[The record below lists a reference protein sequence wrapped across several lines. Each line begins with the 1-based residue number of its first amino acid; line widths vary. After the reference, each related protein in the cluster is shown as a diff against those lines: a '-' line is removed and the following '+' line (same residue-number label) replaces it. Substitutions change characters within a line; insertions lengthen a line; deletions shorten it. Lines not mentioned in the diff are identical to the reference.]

1 MQSGNGMTMQEAEQE
16 IKYYQKIFQVA
27 RLLKGEDV
35 EQTFYQQGKGT
46 CENVQDGCPCYS
58 FWKKNGKCENCSSY
72 KALRE
77 KKQMIKLEF
86 LESEVY
92 QVISRYMEID
102 GQPYVM
108 ELINHLEDDTL
119 IDISCREKL
128 INKLTGYNEKLYK
141 DVLTGVYNRLYF
153 EEEIKMWTGNAGI
166 VVIDVDDFK
175 LCNDTYGHLTG
186 DMALAAVAGVIW
198 RCIRREDTLVRYGGD
213 EFLLIMPN
221 VSSSIFAE
229 KLRTIQERIHEADF
243 PEFPGLKISASIGGA
258 MLYNGSIEEV
268 VSRADKLMY
277 YAKSYKN
284 TVAMD
289 EEVEYEKT
297 LLDAPTAKP
306 RVLIVDDSE
315 LNRDLLKEML
325 RDRYE
330 VLEAADGEKGL
341 ALLYELGTKIS
352 LVLLDVVMPKL
363 GGFDVLAVMQKER
376 WLDDIPVMMIS
387 AEDSPAFIQRAYDM
401 GASDYITRP
410 FNMNVVRQRSDNITK
425 LYAKQRRLL
434 SLVSSQ
440 IQEKERNNHIIISI
454 LSEVVGLKNGESRK
468 HILSVSRITELLLS
482 RVMQRTNRYHLTWQD
497 EALITNAAALH
508 DIGKIGIDEKILN
521 KPGKLTR
528 EEFEIMKT
536 HTLIGAKMV
545 ENLEAF
551 REEPFVKV
559 TYAICRWHH
568 ERWDG
573 RGYPDG
579 LKGDA
584 IPISA
589 QIVSIADV
597 YDALTSKR
605 VYKDAFAHEKAIW
618 MILNGEC
625 GLFNPLLLDCLLD
638 IKDSLKEEL
647 EKSNT
652 DLAIH
657 RKIPDGIIR
666 DL

>member
-1 MQSGNGMTMQEAEQE
+1 MSSKEESSTMESV
-16 IKYYQKIFQVA
+16 QKDIQCLRKVFSIV
-27 RLLKGEDV
+27 RLVKAAPPEDRDTADGS
-35 EQTFYQQGKGT
+35 ELSTGDDDNRRST
-46 CENVQDGCPCYS
+46 CEFCAPQTPQSAFTDKGMHLHFKVIDGKMYQIFARPLTIEGVPYVLEMLKHIDNTDLFLAEGYDQLMS
-58 FWKKNGKCENCSSY
+58 FSQQLYIDALTGAYNRRFWEDKMKSFSGVAGIALIDLDDLKLYNDTFGHSAGDAAL
-72 KALRE
+72 KALVQIT
-77 KKQMIKLEF
+77 KKGIR
-86 LESEVY
+86 ST
-92 QVISRYMEID
+92 D
-102 GQPYVM
+102 
-108 ELINHLEDDTL
+108 
-119 IDISCREKL
+119 KL
-128 INKLTGYNEKLYK
+128 I
-141 DVLTGVYNRLYF
+141 
-153 EEEIKMWTGNAGI
+153 
-166 VVIDVDDFK
+166 
-175 LCNDTYGHLTG
+175 
-186 DMALAAVAGVIW
+186 
-198 RCIRREDTLVRYGGD
+198 RYGGD

-258 MLYNGSIEEV
+258 MLYHGSIEDV
-268 VSRADKLMY
+268 VFRADKLMY

-297 LLDAPTAKP
+297 LLDAPAAKP

-482 RVMQRTNRYHLTWQD
+482 RVMQRTSRYHLTWQD

-521 KPGKLTR
+521 KPGKLTK

-551 REEPFVKV
+551 QKEPFVKV

-647 EKSNT
+647 EKNST
-652 DLAIH
+652 GLAIH
-657 RKIPDGIIR
+657 QKIPDGIIR

>member
-1 MQSGNGMTMQEAEQE
+1 MSSKEESSTMESV
-16 IKYYQKIFQVA
+16 QKDIQCLRKVFSIV
-27 RLLKGEDV
+27 RLVKAAPPEDQDTADGS
-35 EQTFYQQGKGT
+35 ELSTGDDDSRRST
-46 CENVQDGCPCYS
+46 CEFCTPQTHQSTFTDKGMHLHFKVIDGKMYQIFAKPLTIEGVPYVLEMLKHIDNTDLFLAQGYDQLMS
-58 FWKKNGKCENCSSY
+58 FSQQLYIDALTGAYNRRFWEDKMKSFSGVAGIALIDLDDLKLYNDTFGHSAGDAAL
-72 KALRE
+72 KALVQIT
-77 KKQMIKLEF
+77 KKGIR
-86 LESEVY
+86 ST
-92 QVISRYMEID
+92 D
-102 GQPYVM
+102 
-108 ELINHLEDDTL
+108 
-119 IDISCREKL
+119 KL
-128 INKLTGYNEKLYK
+128 I
-141 DVLTGVYNRLYF
+141 
-153 EEEIKMWTGNAGI
+153 
-166 VVIDVDDFK
+166 
-175 LCNDTYGHLTG
+175 
-186 DMALAAVAGVIW
+186 
-198 RCIRREDTLVRYGGD
+198 RYGGD

-229 KLRTIQERIHEADF
+229 KLRAIQEHIHEADF

-289 EEVEYEKT
+289 EEVEYEKA
-297 LLDAPTAKP
+297 LLDAPAAKP

-387 AEDSPAFIQRAYDM
+387 AEDSPAFIQKAYDM

-482 RVMQRTNRYHLTWQD
+482 RVMQRTSRYHLTWQD

-521 KPGKLTR
+521 KPGKLTK

-545 ENLEAF
+545 EHLEAF

-605 VYKDAFAHEKAIW
+605 VYKDAFAHEKAIR
-618 MILNGEC
+618 MILDGEC

-647 EKSNT
+647 EKNST
-652 DLAIH
+652 GLAIH
-657 RKIPDGIIR
+657 QKIPDGIIR

>member
-1 MQSGNGMTMQEAEQE
+1 MSSKEESSTMESVQKDIQCLRKVFSIVRLVKAAPPEDRDTADGSGLSTGDDDS
-16 IKYYQKIFQVA
+16 
-27 RLLKGEDV
+27 RRS
-35 EQTFYQQGKGT
+35 T
-46 CENVQDGCPCYS
+46 CEFCAPQTHQSTFTDKGMHLHFKVIDGKMYQIFAKPLTIEGVPYVLEMLKHIDNTDLFLAQGYDQLMS
-58 FWKKNGKCENCSSY
+58 FSQQLYIDALTGAYNRRFWEDKMKSFSGVAGIALIDLDDLKLYNDTFGHSAGDAAL
-72 KALRE
+72 KALVQIT
-77 KKQMIKLEF
+77 KKSI
-86 LESEVY
+86 
-92 QVISRYMEID
+92 RRTD
-102 GQPYVM
+102 
-108 ELINHLEDDTL
+108 
-119 IDISCREKL
+119 KL
-128 INKLTGYNEKLYK
+128 I
-141 DVLTGVYNRLYF
+141 
-153 EEEIKMWTGNAGI
+153 
-166 VVIDVDDFK
+166 
-175 LCNDTYGHLTG
+175 
-186 DMALAAVAGVIW
+186 
-198 RCIRREDTLVRYGGD
+198 RYGGD

-289 EEVEYEKT
+289 EEVEYEKA
-297 LLDAPTAKP
+297 LLDTSATKP

-434 SLVSSQ
+434 SLVTSQ

-468 HILSVSRITELLLS
+468 HILNVSRITELLLS
-482 RVMQRTNRYHLTWQD
+482 RVMQRSSRYHLTWQD

-521 KPGKLTR
+521 KPGKLTQ

-536 HTLIGAKMV
+536 HTLIGAKMI
-545 ENLEAF
+545 ENLEGF
-551 REEPFVKV
+551 QEEPLVKV

-589 QIVSIADV
+589 QIVSLADV

-605 VYKDAFAHEKAIW
+605 VYKDAFAHEKAIQ
-618 MILNGEC
+618 MILDGEC

-638 IKDSLKEEL
+638 IKDQLKEEL
-647 EKSNT
+647 QKNST
-652 DLAIH
+652 GHASLP
-657 RKIPDGIIR
+657 KIPEEIVM

>member
-1 MQSGNGMTMQEAEQE
+1 MSSREESSTMESVQKDIQCLRKVFSIVRLVKAAHPEDHDTEDGSGLSACDDDS
-16 IKYYQKIFQVA
+16 
-27 RLLKGEDV
+27 RRS
-35 EQTFYQQGKGT
+35 T
-46 CENVQDGCPCYS
+46 CEFCAPQTHQSTFTDKGMHLHFKVIDGKMYQIFAKPLTIEGVPYVLKMLKHIDNTDLFLAEGYDQLMS
-58 FWKKNGKCENCSSY
+58 FSQQLYIDALTGAYNRRFWEDKMKSFSGVAGIALIDLDDLKLYNDTFGHSAGDAAL
-72 KALRE
+72 KALVQIT
-77 KKQMIKLEF
+77 KKSI
-86 LESEVY
+86 
-92 QVISRYMEID
+92 RRTD
-102 GQPYVM
+102 
-108 ELINHLEDDTL
+108 
-119 IDISCREKL
+119 KL
-128 INKLTGYNEKLYK
+128 I
-141 DVLTGVYNRLYF
+141 
-153 EEEIKMWTGNAGI
+153 
-166 VVIDVDDFK
+166 
-175 LCNDTYGHLTG
+175 
-186 DMALAAVAGVIW
+186 
-198 RCIRREDTLVRYGGD
+198 RYGGD

-297 LLDAPTAKP
+297 LLDAPAAKP

-482 RVMQRTNRYHLTWQD
+482 RVMQRTSRYHLTWQD

-521 KPGKLTR
+521 KPGKLTK

-545 ENLEAF
+545 EHLEAF

-647 EKSNT
+647 QKNST
-652 DLAIH
+652 GLDIH

>member
-1 MQSGNGMTMQEAEQE
+1 MSSREESSTMESVQKDIQCLRKVFSIVRLVKAAPPEDRDRADGSGLSTGDDDS
-16 IKYYQKIFQVA
+16 
-27 RLLKGEDV
+27 RRS
-35 EQTFYQQGKGT
+35 T
-46 CENVQDGCPCYS
+46 CEFCAQETHQSTLTDKGMHLHFKVIDGKMYQIFARPLTIEGVPYVLEMLKHIDNTDLFLAEGYDQLMS
-58 FWKKNGKCENCSSY
+58 FSQQLYIDALTGAYNRRFWEDKMKSFSGVAGIALIDLDDLKLYNDTFGHSAGDAAL
-72 KALRE
+72 KALVQIT
-77 KKQMIKLEF
+77 KKGI
-86 LESEVY
+86 
-92 QVISRYMEID
+92 RCTD
-102 GQPYVM
+102 
-108 ELINHLEDDTL
+108 
-119 IDISCREKL
+119 KL
-128 INKLTGYNEKLYK
+128 I
-141 DVLTGVYNRLYF
+141 
-153 EEEIKMWTGNAGI
+153 
-166 VVIDVDDFK
+166 
-175 LCNDTYGHLTG
+175 
-186 DMALAAVAGVIW
+186 
-198 RCIRREDTLVRYGGD
+198 RYGGD

-289 EEVEYEKT
+289 EEVEYEKA
-297 LLDAPTAKP
+297 LLDAPAAKP
-306 RVLIVDDSE
+306 QVLIIDDSE

-330 VLEAADGEKGL
+330 ILEAADGEKGL

-387 AEDSPAFIQRAYDM
+387 AEDSPDFIQKAYDM

-468 HILSVSRITELLLS
+468 HILNVSRITELLLS
-482 RVMQRTNRYHLTWQD
+482 RVMQRTSRYHLTWQD

-521 KPGKLTR
+521 KPGKLTK

-545 ENLEAF
+545 EHLEAF

-618 MILNGEC
+618 MILDGEC

-647 EKSNT
+647 QKNST
-652 DLAIH
+652 GLDIH

>member
-1 MQSGNGMTMQEAEQE
+1 MSSKEESSTMESVQKDIQCLRKVFSIVRLVKAAPPEDRDTADGSGLSTGDDDS
-16 IKYYQKIFQVA
+16 
-27 RLLKGEDV
+27 RRS
-35 EQTFYQQGKGT
+35 T
-46 CENVQDGCPCYS
+46 CEFCTPQTHQSTFTDKGMHLHFKVIDGKMYQIFAKPLTIEGVPYVLEMLKHIDNTDLFLAEGYDQLMS
-58 FWKKNGKCENCSSY
+58 FSQQLYIDALTGAYNRRFWEDKMKSFSGVAGIALIDLDDLKLYNDTFGHSAGDAAL
-72 KALRE
+72 KALVQIT
-77 KKQMIKLEF
+77 KKGIR
-86 LESEVY
+86 ST
-92 QVISRYMEID
+92 D
-102 GQPYVM
+102 
-108 ELINHLEDDTL
+108 
-119 IDISCREKL
+119 KL
-128 INKLTGYNEKLYK
+128 I
-141 DVLTGVYNRLYF
+141 
-153 EEEIKMWTGNAGI
+153 
-166 VVIDVDDFK
+166 
-175 LCNDTYGHLTG
+175 
-186 DMALAAVAGVIW
+186 
-198 RCIRREDTLVRYGGD
+198 RYGGD

-229 KLRTIQERIHEADF
+229 KLRTIQERIHEAAF

-258 MLYNGSIEEV
+258 MLYNGSIEGV

-289 EEVEYEKT
+289 EEVEYEKA
-297 LLDAPTAKP
+297 LLDTSAAKP

-330 VLEAADGEKGL
+330 ILEAADGEKGL
-341 ALLYELGTKIS
+341 ALVYELGTKIS

-387 AEDSPAFIQRAYDM
+387 AEDSPTFIQKTYDM

-468 HILSVSRITELLLS
+468 HILNVSRITELLLS
-482 RVMQRTNRYHLTWQD
+482 RVMQRTSRYHLTWQD

-521 KPGKLTR
+521 KPGKLTK

-545 ENLEAF
+545 EHLEAF

-647 EKSNT
+647 EKNST
-652 DLAIH
+652 GLAIH
-657 RKIPDGIIR
+657 QKIPDGIIR

>member
-1 MQSGNGMTMQEAEQE
+1 MSSKEESSTMESVQKDIQCLRKVFSIVRLIKVTPPEDRDTADGSGLFACDDDSRRSACEFCAPQTHQSTFTDKGMHLHFKVIDGKMYQIFAKPLTIEGVPYVLEMLKHIDNTDLFLAEGYDQLMSFSQQLYIDALTGAYNRRFWE
-16 IKYYQKIFQVA
+16 DKMKSFSGVA
-27 RLLKGEDV
+27 GIALIDLDDLKLYND
-35 EQTFYQQGKGT
+35 TFGHSAG
-46 CENVQDGCPCYS
+46 DAAL
-58 FWKKNGKCENCSSY
+58 
-72 KALRE
+72 KALVQIT
-77 KKQMIKLEF
+77 KKGIR
-86 LESEVY
+86 ST
-92 QVISRYMEID
+92 D
-102 GQPYVM
+102 
-108 ELINHLEDDTL
+108 
-119 IDISCREKL
+119 KL
-128 INKLTGYNEKLYK
+128 I
-141 DVLTGVYNRLYF
+141 
-153 EEEIKMWTGNAGI
+153 
-166 VVIDVDDFK
+166 
-175 LCNDTYGHLTG
+175 
-186 DMALAAVAGVIW
+186 
-198 RCIRREDTLVRYGGD
+198 RYGGD

-289 EEVEYEKT
+289 EEVAYEKA
-297 LLDAPTAKP
+297 LLDAPAAKP

-330 VLEAADGEKGL
+330 ILEAADGEKGL

-482 RVMQRTNRYHLTWQD
+482 RVMQRTSRYHLTWQD

-521 KPGKLTR
+521 KPGKLTK

-545 ENLEAF
+545 EHLEAF

-625 GLFNPLLLDCLLD
+625 GRFNPLLLDCLLD
-638 IKDSLKEEL
+638 IKDSLKAEL
-647 EKSNT
+647 EKNSAG
-652 DLAIH
+652 LAIH

>member
-1 MQSGNGMTMQEAEQE
+1 MSSKEESSPMESV
-16 IKYYQKIFQVA
+16 QKDIQCLRKVFSIV
-27 RLLKGEDV
+27 RLVKAAPPEDRDTADGS
-35 EQTFYQQGKGT
+35 ELSTGDDDSRRST
-46 CENVQDGCPCYS
+46 CEFCTPQTHQSTFTDKGMHLHFKVIDGKMYQIFVKPLTIEGVPYVLEMLKHIDNTDLFLAEGYDQLMS
-58 FWKKNGKCENCSSY
+58 FSQQLYIDALTGAYNRRFWEDKMKSFSGIAGVALVDLDDLKLYNDTFGHSAGDAAL
-72 KALRE
+72 KALVRIT
-77 KKQMIKLEF
+77 KK
-86 LESEVY
+86 
-92 QVISRYMEID
+92 
-102 GQPYVM
+102 
-108 ELINHLEDDTL
+108 
-119 IDISCREKL
+119 
-128 INKLTGYNEKLYK
+128 
-141 DVLTGVYNRLYF
+141 
-153 EEEIKMWTGNAGI
+153 
-166 VVIDVDDFK
+166 
-175 LCNDTYGHLTG
+175 
-186 DMALAAVAGVIW
+186 
-198 RCIRREDTLVRYGGD
+198 CIRRTDKLIRYGGD

-221 VSSSIFAE
+221 VSSSIFGE
-229 KLRTIQERIHEADF
+229 KLRTIKKHIREAEF
-243 PEFPGLKISASIGGA
+243 PDFPGLKISASIGGT

-289 EEVEYEKT
+289 DEVEYEKQ
-297 LLDAPTAKP
+297 LLDAPAAKP
-306 RVLIVDDSE
+306 QVLIIDDSE

-330 VLEAADGEKGL
+330 ILEAADGEKGL

-352 LVLLDVVMPKL
+352 LVLLDVVMPKV

-387 AEDSPAFIQRAYDM
+387 AEDSPAFIQKAYDM

-434 SLVSSQ
+434 SLVTSQ

-468 HILSVSRITELLLS
+468 HILNVSRITELLLS
-482 RVMQRTNRYHLTWQD
+482 RVMQRSSRYHLTWQD

-521 KPGKLTR
+521 KPGKLTK

-536 HTLIGAKMV
+536 HTLIGAKMI
-545 ENLEAF
+545 ENLEGF
-551 REEPFVKV
+551 QEEPLVKV

-573 RGYPDG
+573 RGYPDS

-589 QIVSIADV
+589 QIVSLADV

-605 VYKDAFAHEKAIW
+605 VYKDAFAHEKAIQ
-618 MILNGEC
+618 MILDGEC

-638 IKDSLKEEL
+638 IKDQLKEEL
-647 EKSNT
+647 QKNST
-652 DLAIH
+652 SLDILP
-657 RKIPDGIIR
+657 KIPEGIVR

>member
-1 MQSGNGMTMQEAEQE
+1 MSFREESSTM
-16 IKYYQKIFQVA
+16 
-27 RLLKGEDV
+27 
-35 EQTFYQQGKGT
+35 
-46 CENVQDGCPCYS
+46 ENVQKDIQCLRKVFSIVRLVKAAHPEGRDTADGSTLSARDDDSRRSTCEFCAPQTHQITSADKGMHLHFKVIDGKMYQIFVKPLTIEGVPYVLEMLKHIDNTDLFLAEGYDQLMS
-58 FWKKNGKCENCSSY
+58 FSHQLYIDALTGAYNRRFWEDKMKSFSGVAGIALIDLDDLKLYNDTFGHSAGDAAL
-72 KALRE
+72 KALVQIT
-77 KKQMIKLEF
+77 KKGIR
-86 LESEVY
+86 ST
-92 QVISRYMEID
+92 D
-102 GQPYVM
+102 
-108 ELINHLEDDTL
+108 
-119 IDISCREKL
+119 KL
-128 INKLTGYNEKLYK
+128 I
-141 DVLTGVYNRLYF
+141 
-153 EEEIKMWTGNAGI
+153 
-166 VVIDVDDFK
+166 
-175 LCNDTYGHLTG
+175 
-186 DMALAAVAGVIW
+186 
-198 RCIRREDTLVRYGGD
+198 RYGGD

-258 MLYNGSIEEV
+258 MLYSGSIEEV

-289 EEVEYEKT
+289 EEVEYEKA
-297 LLDAPTAKP
+297 LLDAPAAKP

-387 AEDSPAFIQRAYDM
+387 AEDSPTFIQKAYDM

-482 RVMQRTNRYHLTWQD
+482 RVMQRTSRYHLTWQD

-521 KPGKLTR
+521 KPGKLTK

-551 REEPFVKV
+551 QKEPFVKV

-625 GLFNPLLLDCLLD
+625 GRFNPLLLDCLLD
-638 IKDSLKEEL
+638 IKDSLKAEL
-647 EKSNT
+647 EKNSAG
-652 DLAIH
+652 LAIH

>member
-1 MQSGNGMTMQEAEQE
+1 MSSKEESSTM
-16 IKYYQKIFQVA
+16 
-27 RLLKGEDV
+27 
-35 EQTFYQQGKGT
+35 
-46 CENVQDGCPCYS
+46 ENVQKDIQCLRKFFSIVRLVKAAPPEGRDTADGSTLSAGDDDSRRSTCEFCAPQTHQSTFTDKGMHLHFKVIDGKMYQIFAKPLTIEGVPYVLEMLKHIDNTDLFLAEGYDQLMS
-58 FWKKNGKCENCSSY
+58 FSQQLYIDALTGAYNRRFWEDKMKSFSGVAGIALIDLDDLKLYNDTFGHSAGDAAL
-72 KALRE
+72 KALVQIT
-77 KKQMIKLEF
+77 KKSI
-86 LESEVY
+86 
-92 QVISRYMEID
+92 RRTD
-102 GQPYVM
+102 
-108 ELINHLEDDTL
+108 
-119 IDISCREKL
+119 KL
-128 INKLTGYNEKLYK
+128 I
-141 DVLTGVYNRLYF
+141 
-153 EEEIKMWTGNAGI
+153 
-166 VVIDVDDFK
+166 
-175 LCNDTYGHLTG
+175 
-186 DMALAAVAGVIW
+186 
-198 RCIRREDTLVRYGGD
+198 RYGGD

-297 LLDAPTAKP
+297 LLDAPAAKP

-482 RVMQRTNRYHLTWQD
+482 RVMQRTSRYHLTWQD

-521 KPGKLTR
+521 KPGKLTK

-545 ENLEAF
+545 EHLEAF

-647 EKSNT
+647 QKNST
-652 DLAIH
+652 GLDIH

>member
-1 MQSGNGMTMQEAEQE
+1 MSSKEESSTMESV
-16 IKYYQKIFQVA
+16 QKDIQCLRKVFSIV
-27 RLLKGEDV
+27 RLVKAAHPEDRD
-35 EQTFYQQGKGT
+35 TADGSTLSAGDDDSRRST
-46 CENVQDGCPCYS
+46 CEFCAPQTHQSTFTDKGMHLHFKVIDGKMYQIFAKPLTIEGVPYVLEMLKHIDNTDLFLAEGYDQLMS
-58 FWKKNGKCENCSSY
+58 FSQQLYIDALTGAYNRRFWEDKMKSFSGVAGIALIDLDDLKLYNDTFGHSAGDAAL
-72 KALRE
+72 KALVRIT
-77 KKQMIKLEF
+77 KK
-86 LESEVY
+86 
-92 QVISRYMEID
+92 
-102 GQPYVM
+102 
-108 ELINHLEDDTL
+108 
-119 IDISCREKL
+119 
-128 INKLTGYNEKLYK
+128 
-141 DVLTGVYNRLYF
+141 
-153 EEEIKMWTGNAGI
+153 
-166 VVIDVDDFK
+166 
-175 LCNDTYGHLTG
+175 
-186 DMALAAVAGVIW
+186 
-198 RCIRREDTLVRYGGD
+198 CIRRTDKLIRYGGD

-221 VSSSIFAE
+221 VSSSIFGE
-229 KLRTIQERIHEADF
+229 KLRTIKEHIREAEF
-243 PEFPGLKISASIGGA
+243 PDFPGLKISASIGGT

-289 EEVEYEKT
+289 EEVEYEKA
-297 LLDAPTAKP
+297 LLDAPAAKP
-306 RVLIVDDSE
+306 RVLIIDVSE

-330 VLEAADGEKGL
+330 ILEAADGEKGL

-482 RVMQRTNRYHLTWQD
+482 RVMQRTSRYHLTWQD

-521 KPGKLTR
+521 KPGKLTK

-545 ENLEAF
+545 EHLEAF

-647 EKSNT
+647 EKNST

-657 RKIPDGIIR
+657 QKIPDGIIR

>member
-1 MQSGNGMTMQEAEQE
+1 MESV
-16 IKYYQKIFQVA
+16 QKDIQCLRKVFSIV
-27 RLLKGEDV
+27 RLVKAAPPEDRDTADGS
-35 EQTFYQQGKGT
+35 ELSTGDDDSRRST
-46 CENVQDGCPCYS
+46 CEFCTPQTHQSTFTDKGMHLHFKVIDGKMYQIFVKPLTIEGVPYVLEMLKHIDNTDLFLAEGYDQLMS
-58 FWKKNGKCENCSSY
+58 FSQQLYIDALTGAYNRRFWEDKMKSFSGIAGVALVDLDDLKLYNDTFGHSAGDAAL
-72 KALRE
+72 KALVRIT
-77 KKQMIKLEF
+77 KK
-86 LESEVY
+86 
-92 QVISRYMEID
+92 
-102 GQPYVM
+102 
-108 ELINHLEDDTL
+108 
-119 IDISCREKL
+119 
-128 INKLTGYNEKLYK
+128 
-141 DVLTGVYNRLYF
+141 
-153 EEEIKMWTGNAGI
+153 
-166 VVIDVDDFK
+166 
-175 LCNDTYGHLTG
+175 
-186 DMALAAVAGVIW
+186 
-198 RCIRREDTLVRYGGD
+198 CIRRTDKLIRYGGD

-221 VSSSIFAE
+221 VSSSIFGE
-229 KLRTIQERIHEADF
+229 KLRTIKKHIREAEF
-243 PEFPGLKISASIGGA
+243 PDFPGLKISASIGGT

-289 EEVEYEKT
+289 DEVEYEKQ
-297 LLDAPTAKP
+297 LLDAPAAKP
-306 RVLIVDDSE
+306 QVLIIDDSE

-330 VLEAADGEKGL
+330 ILEAADGEKGL

-352 LVLLDVVMPKL
+352 LVLLDVVMPKV

-387 AEDSPAFIQRAYDM
+387 AEDSPAFIQKAYDM

-434 SLVSSQ
+434 SLVTSQ

-468 HILSVSRITELLLS
+468 HILNVSRITELLLS
-482 RVMQRTNRYHLTWQD
+482 RVMQRSSRYHLTWQD

-521 KPGKLTR
+521 KPGKLTK

-536 HTLIGAKMV
+536 HTLIGAKMI
-545 ENLEAF
+545 ENLEGF
-551 REEPFVKV
+551 QEEPLVKV

-573 RGYPDG
+573 RGYPDS

-589 QIVSIADV
+589 QIVSLADV

-605 VYKDAFAHEKAIW
+605 VYKDAFAHEKAIQ
-618 MILNGEC
+618 MILDGEC

-638 IKDSLKEEL
+638 IKDQLKEEL
-647 EKSNT
+647 QKNST
-652 DLAIH
+652 SLDILP
-657 RKIPDGIIR
+657 KIPEGIVR

>member
-1 MQSGNGMTMQEAEQE
+1 MSSKEESSTMESV
-16 IKYYQKIFQVA
+16 QKDIQCLRKVFSIV
-27 RLLKGEDV
+27 RLVKAAPPED
-35 EQTFYQQGKGT
+35 QDTADGSTLSAGDDDSRRRT
-46 CENVQDGCPCYS
+46 CEFCAPQTHQSAFTDKGMHLHFKVIDGKMYQIFAKPLTIEGVPYVLEMLKHIDNTDLFLAEGYDQLMS
-58 FWKKNGKCENCSSY
+58 FSQQLYIDALTGAYNRRFWEDKMKSFSGVAGIALIDLDDLKLYNDTFGHSAGDAAL
-72 KALRE
+72 KALVQIT
-77 KKQMIKLEF
+77 KKGIR
-86 LESEVY
+86 ST
-92 QVISRYMEID
+92 D
-102 GQPYVM
+102 
-108 ELINHLEDDTL
+108 
-119 IDISCREKL
+119 KL
-128 INKLTGYNEKLYK
+128 I
-141 DVLTGVYNRLYF
+141 
-153 EEEIKMWTGNAGI
+153 
-166 VVIDVDDFK
+166 
-175 LCNDTYGHLTG
+175 
-186 DMALAAVAGVIW
+186 
-198 RCIRREDTLVRYGGD
+198 RYGGD

-289 EEVEYEKT
+289 EEVEYEKA
-297 LLDAPTAKP
+297 LLDAPAAKP

-330 VLEAADGEKGL
+330 ILEAADGEKGL

-440 IQEKERNNHIIISI
+440 IQEKERNNHIISSI
-454 LSEVVGLKNGESRK
+454 LSEVVGLKYGESRK

-545 ENLEAF
+545 EHLEAF

-647 EKSNT
+647 EKSST

>member
-1 MQSGNGMTMQEAEQE
+1 MSSREESSTM
-16 IKYYQKIFQVA
+16 
-27 RLLKGEDV
+27 
-35 EQTFYQQGKGT
+35 
-46 CENVQDGCPCYS
+46 ENVQKDIQCLRKVFSIVRLVKAAHPEDRDTADGSTLSACDDDSRRSTCEFCAPQTHQSTFTDKGMHLHFKVIDGKMYQIFAKPLTIEGVPYVLEMLKHIDNTDLFLAEGYDQLMS
-58 FWKKNGKCENCSSY
+58 FSQQLYIDALTGAYNRRFWEDKMKSFSGVAGIALIDLDDLKLYNDTFGHSAGDAAL
-72 KALRE
+72 KALVQIT
-77 KKQMIKLEF
+77 KKGIR
-86 LESEVY
+86 ST
-92 QVISRYMEID
+92 D
-102 GQPYVM
+102 
-108 ELINHLEDDTL
+108 
-119 IDISCREKL
+119 KL
-128 INKLTGYNEKLYK
+128 I
-141 DVLTGVYNRLYF
+141 
-153 EEEIKMWTGNAGI
+153 
-166 VVIDVDDFK
+166 
-175 LCNDTYGHLTG
+175 
-186 DMALAAVAGVIW
+186 
-198 RCIRREDTLVRYGGD
+198 RYGGD

-289 EEVEYEKT
+289 EEVAYEKA
-297 LLDAPTAKP
+297 LLDAPAAKP

-387 AEDSPAFIQRAYDM
+387 AEDSPTFIQRAYDM

-551 REEPFVKV
+551 QKEPFVKV

-605 VYKDAFAHEKAIW
+605 VYKDAFAHEKAIQ
-618 MILNGEC
+618 MILDGEC

-647 EKSNT
+647 EKNSPGL
-652 DLAIH
+652 DIH

>member
-1 MQSGNGMTMQEAEQE
+1 MSSKEESSTMESVQKDIQCLRKVFSIVRLVKAAPPEDHDTEDGSGLSAGDDDS
-16 IKYYQKIFQVA
+16 
-27 RLLKGEDV
+27 RRS
-35 EQTFYQQGKGT
+35 T
-46 CENVQDGCPCYS
+46 CEFCAPQTHQSAFTDKGMHLHFKVIDGKMYQIFAKPLTIEGVPYVLEMLKHIDNTDLFLAEGYDQLMS
-58 FWKKNGKCENCSSY
+58 FSQQLYIDALTGAYNRRFWEDKMKSFSGVAGIALIDLDDLKLYNDTFGHSAGDAAL
-72 KALRE
+72 KALVQIT
-77 KKQMIKLEF
+77 KKGIR
-86 LESEVY
+86 ST
-92 QVISRYMEID
+92 D
-102 GQPYVM
+102 
-108 ELINHLEDDTL
+108 
-119 IDISCREKL
+119 KL
-128 INKLTGYNEKLYK
+128 I
-141 DVLTGVYNRLYF
+141 
-153 EEEIKMWTGNAGI
+153 
-166 VVIDVDDFK
+166 
-175 LCNDTYGHLTG
+175 
-186 DMALAAVAGVIW
+186 
-198 RCIRREDTLVRYGGD
+198 RYGGD

-401 GASDYITRP
+401 GASDYITHP

-482 RVMQRTNRYHLTWQD
+482 RVMQRTSRYHLTWQD

-521 KPGKLTR
+521 KPGKLTK

>member
-1 MQSGNGMTMQEAEQE
+1 MESVQNDIQCLRKVFSIVRLVKAAPPEDRDTADGSGLSACDDDS
-16 IKYYQKIFQVA
+16 
-27 RLLKGEDV
+27 RRS
-35 EQTFYQQGKGT
+35 T
-46 CENVQDGCPCYS
+46 CEFCAPQTHQSTLTDKGMHLHFKVIDGKMYQIFAKPLTIEGVPYVLEMLKHIDNTDLFLAEGYDQLMS
-58 FWKKNGKCENCSSY
+58 FSQQLYIDALTGAYNRRFWEDKMKSFSGVAGIALIDLDDLKLYNDTFGHSAGDAAL
-72 KALRE
+72 KALVQIT
-77 KKQMIKLEF
+77 KKGI
-86 LESEVY
+86 
-92 QVISRYMEID
+92 RCTD
-102 GQPYVM
+102 
-108 ELINHLEDDTL
+108 
-119 IDISCREKL
+119 KL
-128 INKLTGYNEKLYK
+128 I
-141 DVLTGVYNRLYF
+141 
-153 EEEIKMWTGNAGI
+153 
-166 VVIDVDDFK
+166 
-175 LCNDTYGHLTG
+175 
-186 DMALAAVAGVIW
+186 
-198 RCIRREDTLVRYGGD
+198 RYGGD

-289 EEVEYEKT
+289 EEVEYEKA
-297 LLDAPTAKP
+297 LLDAPAAKP

-330 VLEAADGEKGL
+330 ILEAADGEKGL

-387 AEDSPAFIQRAYDM
+387 AEDSPAFIQKAYDM

-482 RVMQRTNRYHLTWQD
+482 CVMQRTNRYHLTWQD

-521 KPGKLTR
+521 KPGKLTK

-545 ENLEAF
+545 EHLEAF

-647 EKSNT
+647 EKNSAG
-652 DLAIH
+652 LAIH
-657 RKIPDGIIR
+657 RKIPDGIIQ

>member
-1 MQSGNGMTMQEAEQE
+1 MSSKEESSTMESVQKDIQCLRKVFSIVRLVKAAPPEDQDTADGSGLSACDDDS
-16 IKYYQKIFQVA
+16 
-27 RLLKGEDV
+27 RRS
-35 EQTFYQQGKGT
+35 T
-46 CENVQDGCPCYS
+46 CEFCAPQTHQIASADKGMHLHFKVIDGKMYQIFVKPLTIEGVSYVLEMLKHIDNTDLFLAEGYDQLMS
-58 FWKKNGKCENCSSY
+58 FSHQLYIDALTGAYNRRFWEDKMKSFSGVAGIALIDLDDLKLYNDTFGHSAGDAAL
-72 KALRE
+72 KALVQIT
-77 KKQMIKLEF
+77 KKGIR
-86 LESEVY
+86 ST
-92 QVISRYMEID
+92 D
-102 GQPYVM
+102 
-108 ELINHLEDDTL
+108 
-119 IDISCREKL
+119 KL
-128 INKLTGYNEKLYK
+128 I
-141 DVLTGVYNRLYF
+141 
-153 EEEIKMWTGNAGI
+153 
-166 VVIDVDDFK
+166 
-175 LCNDTYGHLTG
+175 
-186 DMALAAVAGVIW
+186 
-198 RCIRREDTLVRYGGD
+198 RYGGD

-229 KLRTIQERIHEADF
+229 KLRTIQEHIHEADF

-289 EEVEYEKT
+289 EEVEYEKA
-297 LLDAPTAKP
+297 LLDAPAAKP

-387 AEDSPAFIQRAYDM
+387 AEDSPTFIQKAYDT

-482 RVMQRTNRYHLTWQD
+482 RVMQRTSRYHLTWQD

-508 DIGKIGIDEKILN
+508 DIGKIGINEKILN
-521 KPGKLTR
+521 KPGKLTK

-551 REEPFVKV
+551 QKEPFVKV

-605 VYKDAFAHEKAIW
+605 VYKDAFAHEKAIR
-618 MILNGEC
+618 MILDGEC

-638 IKDSLKEEL
+638 IKDSLKAEL
-647 EKSNT
+647 EKNST

>member
-1 MQSGNGMTMQEAEQE
+1 MESV
-16 IKYYQKIFQVA
+16 QKDIQCLRKVFSIV
-27 RLLKGEDV
+27 RLVKAVPPEDRDTADGS
-35 EQTFYQQGKGT
+35 ELSTGDDDSRRST
-46 CENVQDGCPCYS
+46 CEFCTPQTPQSAFTDKGMHLHFKVIDGKMYQIFVKPLTIEGVPYVLEMLKHIDNTDLFLAEGYDQLMS
-58 FWKKNGKCENCSSY
+58 FSQQLYIDALTGAYNRRFWEDKMKSFSGIAGVALIDLDDLKLYNDTFGHSAGDAAL
-72 KALRE
+72 KALVRIT
-77 KKQMIKLEF
+77 KK
-86 LESEVY
+86 
-92 QVISRYMEID
+92 
-102 GQPYVM
+102 
-108 ELINHLEDDTL
+108 
-119 IDISCREKL
+119 
-128 INKLTGYNEKLYK
+128 
-141 DVLTGVYNRLYF
+141 
-153 EEEIKMWTGNAGI
+153 
-166 VVIDVDDFK
+166 
-175 LCNDTYGHLTG
+175 
-186 DMALAAVAGVIW
+186 
-198 RCIRREDTLVRYGGD
+198 CIRRTDKLIRYGGD

-221 VSSSIFAE
+221 VSSSIFGE
-229 KLRTIQERIHEADF
+229 KLRTIKEHIREAEF
-243 PEFPGLKISASIGGA
+243 PDFPGLKISASIGGT

-289 EEVEYEKT
+289 DEVEYEKQ
-297 LLDAPTAKP
+297 LLDAPAAKP
-306 RVLIVDDSE
+306 QVLIIDDSE

-330 VLEAADGEKGL
+330 ILEAADGEKGL

-387 AEDSPAFIQRAYDM
+387 AEDSPTFIQKAYDM

-482 RVMQRTNRYHLTWQD
+482 RVMQRTSRYHLTWQN

-521 KPGKLTR
+521 KPGKLTKQ
-528 EEFEIMKT
+528 EFEIMKT

-545 ENLEAF
+545 EHLEAF

-605 VYKDAFAHEKAIW
+605 VYKDAFAHEKAIQ
-618 MILNGEC
+618 MILDGEC

-647 EKSNT
+647 QKNST
-652 DLAIH
+652 RLDIH

>member
-1 MQSGNGMTMQEAEQE
+1 MSSKEESSTMESV
-16 IKYYQKIFQVA
+16 QKDIQCLRKVFSIV
-27 RLLKGEDV
+27 RLVKAAHPEDRD
-35 EQTFYQQGKGT
+35 TADGSTLSACDDDSRRST
-46 CENVQDGCPCYS
+46 CEFCAPLTHQSTFTDKGMHLHFKVIDGKMYQIFAKPLTIEGVPYVLEMLKHIDNTDLFLAEGYDQLMS
-58 FWKKNGKCENCSSY
+58 FSQQLYIDALTGAYNRRFWEDKMKSFSGVAGIALIDLDDLKLYNDTFGHSAGDAAL
-72 KALRE
+72 KALVQIT
-77 KKQMIKLEF
+77 KKGIR
-86 LESEVY
+86 ST
-92 QVISRYMEID
+92 D
-102 GQPYVM
+102 
-108 ELINHLEDDTL
+108 
-119 IDISCREKL
+119 KL
-128 INKLTGYNEKLYK
+128 I
-141 DVLTGVYNRLYF
+141 
-153 EEEIKMWTGNAGI
+153 
-166 VVIDVDDFK
+166 
-175 LCNDTYGHLTG
+175 
-186 DMALAAVAGVIW
+186 
-198 RCIRREDTLVRYGGD
+198 RYGGD

-258 MLYNGSIEEV
+258 MLYNGSIEKV

-289 EEVEYEKT
+289 EEVEYEKA
-297 LLDAPTAKP
+297 LLDAPAAKP

-330 VLEAADGEKGL
+330 ILEAADGEKGL

-387 AEDSPAFIQRAYDM
+387 AEDSPAFIQKAYDM

-482 RVMQRTNRYHLTWQD
+482 RVMQRTSRYHLTWQD

-521 KPGKLTR
+521 KPGKLTK

-545 ENLEAF
+545 EHLEAF

-605 VYKDAFAHEKAIW
+605 VYKDAFAHEKAIR
-618 MILNGEC
+618 MILDGEC

-647 EKSNT
+647 EKNST
-652 DLAIH
+652 GLDIH

>member
-1 MQSGNGMTMQEAEQE
+1 MSSKEESSTMESV
-16 IKYYQKIFQVA
+16 QKDIQCLRKFFSIV
-27 RLLKGEDV
+27 RLVKAAHPED
-35 EQTFYQQGKGT
+35 QDTADGSTLSAGDDDSRRRT
-46 CENVQDGCPCYS
+46 CEFCAPQTHQSTFTDKGMHLHFKVIDGKMYQIFAKPLTIEGVPYVLEMLKHIDNTDLFLAEGYDQLMS
-58 FWKKNGKCENCSSY
+58 FSQQLYIDALTGAYNRRFWEDKMKSFSGVAGIALIDLDDLKLYNDTFGHSAGDAAL
-72 KALRE
+72 KALVQIT
-77 KKQMIKLEF
+77 KKGIR
-86 LESEVY
+86 ST
-92 QVISRYMEID
+92 D
-102 GQPYVM
+102 
-108 ELINHLEDDTL
+108 
-119 IDISCREKL
+119 KL
-128 INKLTGYNEKLYK
+128 I
-141 DVLTGVYNRLYF
+141 
-153 EEEIKMWTGNAGI
+153 
-166 VVIDVDDFK
+166 
-175 LCNDTYGHLTG
+175 
-186 DMALAAVAGVIW
+186 
-198 RCIRREDTLVRYGGD
+198 RYGGD

-258 MLYNGSIEEV
+258 MLYNGSIEKV

-289 EEVEYEKT
+289 EEVEYEKA
-297 LLDAPTAKP
+297 LLDAPAAKP

-330 VLEAADGEKGL
+330 ILEAADGEKGL

-387 AEDSPAFIQRAYDM
+387 AEDSPAFIQKAYDM

-482 RVMQRTNRYHLTWQD
+482 RVMQRTSRYHLTWQD

-521 KPGKLTR
+521 KPGKLTK

-545 ENLEAF
+545 EHLEAF

-579 LKGDA
+579 LKGDG
-584 IPISA
+584 
-589 QIVSIADV
+589 
-597 YDALTSKR
+597 YDLR
-605 VYKDAFAHEKAIW
+605 
-618 MILNGEC
+618 
-625 GLFNPLLLDCLLD
+625 
-638 IKDSLKEEL
+638 
-647 EKSNT
+647 T
-652 DLAIH
+652 DRIH
-657 RKIPDGIIR
+657 R
-666 DL
+666 

>member
-1 MQSGNGMTMQEAEQE
+1 MESV
-16 IKYYQKIFQVA
+16 QKDIQCLRKVFSIV
-27 RLLKGEDV
+27 RLVKAAPPEDRDTADGS
-35 EQTFYQQGKGT
+35 ELSTGDDDSRRST
-46 CENVQDGCPCYS
+46 CEFCAPQTPQSAFTDKGMHLHFKVIDGKMYQIFARPLTIEGVPYVLEMLKHIDNTDLFLAEGYDQLMS
-58 FWKKNGKCENCSSY
+58 FSQQLYIDALTGAYNRRFWEDKMKSFSGVAGIALIDLDDLKLYNDTFGHSAGDAAL
-72 KALRE
+72 KALVQIT
-77 KKQMIKLEF
+77 KKGI
-86 LESEVY
+86 
-92 QVISRYMEID
+92 RCTD
-102 GQPYVM
+102 
-108 ELINHLEDDTL
+108 
-119 IDISCREKL
+119 KL
-128 INKLTGYNEKLYK
+128 I
-141 DVLTGVYNRLYF
+141 
-153 EEEIKMWTGNAGI
+153 
-166 VVIDVDDFK
+166 
-175 LCNDTYGHLTG
+175 
-186 DMALAAVAGVIW
+186 
-198 RCIRREDTLVRYGGD
+198 RYGGD

-289 EEVEYEKT
+289 EEVEYEKA
-297 LLDAPTAKP
+297 LLDAPAAKP
-306 RVLIVDDSE
+306 QVLIIDDSE

-330 VLEAADGEKGL
+330 ILEAEDGEKGL

-387 AEDSPAFIQRAYDM
+387 AEDSPAFIQKAYDM

-482 RVMQRTNRYHLTWQD
+482 SVMQRTNRYHLTWQD

-521 KPGKLTR
+521 KPGKLTK

-545 ENLEAF
+545 EHLEAF

-647 EKSNT
+647 KKNST
-652 DLAIH
+652 GLDIH

>member
-1 MQSGNGMTMQEAEQE
+1 MSSKEESSTMESVQKDIQCLRKVFSIVRLVKAAPPEDHDTADGSGLSACDDDS
-16 IKYYQKIFQVA
+16 
-27 RLLKGEDV
+27 RRS
-35 EQTFYQQGKGT
+35 T
-46 CENVQDGCPCYS
+46 CEFCAPQTHQIASADKGMHLHFKVIDGKMYQIFAKPLTIEGVPYVLEMLKHIDNTDLFLAEGYDQLMS
-58 FWKKNGKCENCSSY
+58 FSQQLYIDALTGAYNRRFWEDKMKSFSGVAGIALIDLDDLKLYNDTFGHSAGDAAL
-72 KALRE
+72 KALVQIT
-77 KKQMIKLEF
+77 KKGIR
-86 LESEVY
+86 ST
-92 QVISRYMEID
+92 D
-102 GQPYVM
+102 
-108 ELINHLEDDTL
+108 
-119 IDISCREKL
+119 KL
-128 INKLTGYNEKLYK
+128 I
-141 DVLTGVYNRLYF
+141 
-153 EEEIKMWTGNAGI
+153 
-166 VVIDVDDFK
+166 
-175 LCNDTYGHLTG
+175 
-186 DMALAAVAGVIW
+186 
-198 RCIRREDTLVRYGGD
+198 RYGGD

-229 KLRTIQERIHEADF
+229 KLRTIQEHIHEADF

-289 EEVEYEKT
+289 EEVEYEKA
-297 LLDAPTAKP
+297 LLDTSAAKP
-306 RVLIVDDSE
+306 RVLIIDDSE

-352 LVLLDVVMPKL
+352 LVLLDIVMPKL

-387 AEDSPAFIQRAYDM
+387 AEDSPAFIQKAYDM

-482 RVMQRTNRYHLTWQD
+482 RVMQRTSRYHLTCQD

-521 KPGKLTR
+521 KPGKLTQ

-551 REEPFVKV
+551 QKEPFVKV

-605 VYKDAFAHEKAIW
+605 VYKDAFAHEKAIR
-618 MILNGEC
+618 MILDGEC

-638 IKDSLKEEL
+638 IKDSLKAEL
-647 EKSNT
+647 EKNSAG
-652 DLAIH
+652 LAIH

>member
-1 MQSGNGMTMQEAEQE
+1 MSSKEESSTMESVQKDIQCLRKVFSIVRLVKAAPPEDRDTADGSTLSAGDDDSRRSACEFCAPQTHQSAFTDKGMHLHFKVIDGKMYQIFAKPLTIEGVPYVLEMLKHIDNTDLFLAEGYDQLMSFSQQLYIDALTGAYNRRFWE
-16 IKYYQKIFQVA
+16 DKMKSFSGVA
-27 RLLKGEDV
+27 GIALIDLDDLKLYND
-35 EQTFYQQGKGT
+35 TFGHSAG
-46 CENVQDGCPCYS
+46 DAAL
-58 FWKKNGKCENCSSY
+58 
-72 KALRE
+72 KALVQIT
-77 KKQMIKLEF
+77 KKGIR
-86 LESEVY
+86 ST
-92 QVISRYMEID
+92 D
-102 GQPYVM
+102 
-108 ELINHLEDDTL
+108 
-119 IDISCREKL
+119 KL
-128 INKLTGYNEKLYK
+128 I
-141 DVLTGVYNRLYF
+141 
-153 EEEIKMWTGNAGI
+153 
-166 VVIDVDDFK
+166 
-175 LCNDTYGHLTG
+175 
-186 DMALAAVAGVIW
+186 
-198 RCIRREDTLVRYGGD
+198 RYGGD

-289 EEVEYEKT
+289 DEVEYEKQ
-297 LLDAPTAKP
+297 LLDAPAAKP
-306 RVLIVDDSE
+306 QVLIIDDSE

-330 VLEAADGEKGL
+330 ILEAADGEKGL

-352 LVLLDVVMPKL
+352 LVLLDVVMPKV

-387 AEDSPAFIQRAYDM
+387 AEDSPAFIQKAYDM

-468 HILSVSRITELLLS
+468 HILNVSRITELLLS
-482 RVMQRTNRYHLTWQD
+482 RVMQRTSRYHLTWQD

-521 KPGKLTR
+521 KPGKLTK

-573 RGYPDG
+573 HGYPDG

-647 EKSNT
+647 EKNSAG
-652 DLAIH
+652 LAIH
-657 RKIPDGIIR
+657 QKIPDGIIR

>member
-1 MQSGNGMTMQEAEQE
+1 MESV
-16 IKYYQKIFQVA
+16 QKDIQCLRKVFSIV
-27 RLLKGEDV
+27 RLVKAAPPKDGD
-35 EQTFYQQGKGT
+35 TADGSACDDDSRRST
-46 CENVQDGCPCYS
+46 CEFCAPQTPQSAFTDKGMHLHFKVIDGKMYQIFARPLTIEGVPYVLEMLKHIDNTDLFLAEGYDQLMS
-58 FWKKNGKCENCSSY
+58 FSQQLYIDALTGAYNRRFWEDKMKSFSGIAGVALIDLDDLKLYNDTFGHSAGDAAL
-72 KALRE
+72 KALVRIT
-77 KKQMIKLEF
+77 KK
-86 LESEVY
+86 
-92 QVISRYMEID
+92 
-102 GQPYVM
+102 
-108 ELINHLEDDTL
+108 
-119 IDISCREKL
+119 
-128 INKLTGYNEKLYK
+128 
-141 DVLTGVYNRLYF
+141 
-153 EEEIKMWTGNAGI
+153 
-166 VVIDVDDFK
+166 
-175 LCNDTYGHLTG
+175 
-186 DMALAAVAGVIW
+186 
-198 RCIRREDTLVRYGGD
+198 CIRRTDKLIRYGGD

-221 VSSSIFAE
+221 VSSSIFGE
-229 KLRTIQERIHEADF
+229 KLRTIKEHIHEAEF
-243 PEFPGLKISASIGGA
+243 PDFPGLTISASIGGT
-258 MLYNGSIEEV
+258 MLYNGSLEEV

-289 EEVEYEKT
+289 DEVEYEKQ
-297 LLDAPTAKP
+297 LLDAPAAKP
-306 RVLIVDDSE
+306 QVLIIDDSE

-330 VLEAADGEKGL
+330 ILEAADGEKGL

-352 LVLLDVVMPKL
+352 LVLLDVVMPKV
-363 GGFDVLAVMQKER
+363 GGFDVLAIMQKER

-387 AEDSPAFIQRAYDM
+387 AEDSPAFIQKAYDM

-434 SLVSSQ
+434 SLVTSQ

-468 HILSVSRITELLLS
+468 HILNVSRITELLLS
-482 RVMQRTNRYHLTWQD
+482 RVMQRSSRYHLTWQD

-521 KPGKLTR
+521 KPGKLTK

-536 HTLIGAKMV
+536 HTLIGAKMI
-545 ENLEAF
+545 ENLEGF
-551 REEPFVKV
+551 QEEPLVKV

-589 QIVSIADV
+589 QIVSLADV

-605 VYKDAFAHEKAIW
+605 VYKDAFSHEKAIR
-618 MILNGEC
+618 MILDGEC

-647 EKSNT
+647 QKNST
-652 DLAIH
+652 RLDIH

>member
-1 MQSGNGMTMQEAEQE
+1 MSSKEESSTMESV
-16 IKYYQKIFQVA
+16 QKDIQCLRKVFSIV
-27 RLLKGEDV
+27 RLVKAAHPEGRDTADGSTLSACDDDSRRS
-35 EQTFYQQGKGT
+35 T
-46 CENVQDGCPCYS
+46 CEFCAPQTHQSTFTDKGMHLHFKVIDGKMYQIFAKPLTIEGVPYVLEMLKHIDNTDLFLAEGYDQLMS
-58 FWKKNGKCENCSSY
+58 FSQQLYIDALTSAYNRRFWEDKMKSFSGVAGIALIDLDDLKLYNDTFGHSAGDAAL
-72 KALRE
+72 KALVQIT
-77 KKQMIKLEF
+77 KKGIR
-86 LESEVY
+86 ST
-92 QVISRYMEID
+92 D
-102 GQPYVM
+102 
-108 ELINHLEDDTL
+108 
-119 IDISCREKL
+119 KL
-128 INKLTGYNEKLYK
+128 I
-141 DVLTGVYNRLYF
+141 
-153 EEEIKMWTGNAGI
+153 
-166 VVIDVDDFK
+166 
-175 LCNDTYGHLTG
+175 
-186 DMALAAVAGVIW
+186 
-198 RCIRREDTLVRYGGD
+198 RYGGD

-258 MLYNGSIEEV
+258 MLYSGSIEEV

-289 EEVEYEKT
+289 EEVEYEKA
-297 LLDAPTAKP
+297 LLDAPAAKP

-387 AEDSPAFIQRAYDM
+387 AEDSPTFIQRAYDM

-482 RVMQRTNRYHLTWQD
+482 RVMQRTSRYHLTWQD

-521 KPGKLTR
+521 KPGKLTK

-545 ENLEAF
+545 EHLEAF

-647 EKSNT
+647 EKSST
-652 DLAIH
+652 GLAIH

>member
-1 MQSGNGMTMQEAEQE
+1 
-16 IKYYQKIFQVA
+16 
-27 RLLKGEDV
+27 
-35 EQTFYQQGKGT
+35 
-46 CENVQDGCPCYS
+46 
-58 FWKKNGKCENCSSY
+58 
-72 KALRE
+72 
-77 KKQMIKLEF
+77 
-86 LESEVY
+86 
-92 QVISRYMEID
+92 
-102 GQPYVM
+102 
-108 ELINHLEDDTL
+108 
-119 IDISCREKL
+119 
-128 INKLTGYNEKLYK
+128 
-141 DVLTGVYNRLYF
+141 
-153 EEEIKMWTGNAGI
+153 
-166 VVIDVDDFK
+166 
-175 LCNDTYGHLTG
+175 
-186 DMALAAVAGVIW
+186 
-198 RCIRREDTLVRYGGD
+198 
-213 EFLLIMPN
+213 
-221 VSSSIFAE
+221 
-229 KLRTIQERIHEADF
+229 
-243 PEFPGLKISASIGGA
+243 
-258 MLYNGSIEEV
+258 MLYTGSIEEV

-297 LLDAPTAKP
+297 LLDTSAAKP

-330 VLEAADGEKGL
+330 ILEAADGEKGL

-482 RVMQRTNRYHLTWQD
+482 RVMQRTSRYHLTWQD

-521 KPGKLTR
+521 KPGKLTK

-545 ENLEAF
+545 EHLEAF
-551 REEPFVKV
+551 REEPLVKV

-605 VYKDAFAHEKAIW
+605 VYKDAFAHEKAIQ
-618 MILNGEC
+618 MILDGEC

-647 EKSNT
+647 EKSST
-652 DLAIH
+652 GLAIH
-657 RKIPDGIIR
+657 RKIPDGIIQ

>member
-1 MQSGNGMTMQEAEQE
+1 MSSKEESSTMESV
-16 IKYYQKIFQVA
+16 QKDIQCLRKVFSIV
-27 RLLKGEDV
+27 RLVKATPPEGQDTADGSTLSACDDDSRRS
-35 EQTFYQQGKGT
+35 T
-46 CENVQDGCPCYS
+46 CEFCAPQTHQIASADKGMHLHFKVIDGKMYQIFAKPLTIEGVPYVLEMLKHIDNTDLFLAEGYDQLMS
-58 FWKKNGKCENCSSY
+58 FSQQLYIDALTGAYNRRFWEDKMKSFSGVAGIALIDLDDLKLYNDTFGHSAGDAAL
-72 KALRE
+72 KALVQIT
-77 KKQMIKLEF
+77 KKGIR
-86 LESEVY
+86 ST
-92 QVISRYMEID
+92 D
-102 GQPYVM
+102 
-108 ELINHLEDDTL
+108 
-119 IDISCREKL
+119 KL
-128 INKLTGYNEKLYK
+128 I
-141 DVLTGVYNRLYF
+141 
-153 EEEIKMWTGNAGI
+153 
-166 VVIDVDDFK
+166 
-175 LCNDTYGHLTG
+175 
-186 DMALAAVAGVIW
+186 
-198 RCIRREDTLVRYGGD
+198 RYGGD

-289 EEVEYEKT
+289 EEVEYEKA
-297 LLDAPTAKP
+297 LLDAPAAKP

-387 AEDSPAFIQRAYDM
+387 AEDSPAFIQKAYDM

-482 RVMQRTNRYHLTWQD
+482 RVMQRTSRYHLTWQD

-521 KPGKLTR
+521 KPGKLTK

-545 ENLEAF
+545 EHLEAF

-647 EKSNT
+647 QKNST
-652 DLAIH
+652 GLAIH

>member
-1 MQSGNGMTMQEAEQE
+1 MSSREESSTMESVQKDIQCLRKVFSIVRLVKAAHPEDHDTEDGSGLSACDDDS
-16 IKYYQKIFQVA
+16 
-27 RLLKGEDV
+27 RRS
-35 EQTFYQQGKGT
+35 T
-46 CENVQDGCPCYS
+46 CEFCAPQTHQSTFTDKGMHLHFKVIDGKMYQIFAKPLTIEGVPYVLEMLKHIDNTDLFLAEGYDQLMS
-58 FWKKNGKCENCSSY
+58 FSQQLYIDALTGAYNRRFWEDKMKSFSGVAGIALIDLDDLKLYNDTFGHSAGDAAL
-72 KALRE
+72 KALVQIT
-77 KKQMIKLEF
+77 KKSI
-86 LESEVY
+86 
-92 QVISRYMEID
+92 RRTD
-102 GQPYVM
+102 
-108 ELINHLEDDTL
+108 
-119 IDISCREKL
+119 KL
-128 INKLTGYNEKLYK
+128 I
-141 DVLTGVYNRLYF
+141 
-153 EEEIKMWTGNAGI
+153 
-166 VVIDVDDFK
+166 
-175 LCNDTYGHLTG
+175 
-186 DMALAAVAGVIW
+186 
-198 RCIRREDTLVRYGGD
+198 RYGGD

-297 LLDAPTAKP
+297 LLDAPAAKP

-482 RVMQRTNRYHLTWQD
+482 RVMQRTSRYHLTWQD

-521 KPGKLTR
+521 KPGKLTK

-545 ENLEAF
+545 EHLEAF

-647 EKSNT
+647 QKNST
-652 DLAIH
+652 GLDILP
-657 RKIPDGIIR
+657 KIPEGIVK

>member
-1 MQSGNGMTMQEAEQE
+1 MESV
-16 IKYYQKIFQVA
+16 QKDIQCLRKVFSIV
-27 RLLKGEDV
+27 RLVKAAHPEDRD
-35 EQTFYQQGKGT
+35 TADGSACDDDSRRST
-46 CENVQDGCPCYS
+46 CEFCAPQTPQSAFTDKGMHLHFKVIDGKMYQIFVKPLTIEGVPYVLEMLKHIDNTDLFLAEGYDQLMS
-58 FWKKNGKCENCSSY
+58 FSQQLYIDALTGAYNRRFWEDKMKSFSGIAGIALIDLDDLKLYNDTFGHSAGDAAL
-72 KALRE
+72 KALVRIT
-77 KKQMIKLEF
+77 KK
-86 LESEVY
+86 
-92 QVISRYMEID
+92 
-102 GQPYVM
+102 
-108 ELINHLEDDTL
+108 
-119 IDISCREKL
+119 
-128 INKLTGYNEKLYK
+128 
-141 DVLTGVYNRLYF
+141 
-153 EEEIKMWTGNAGI
+153 
-166 VVIDVDDFK
+166 
-175 LCNDTYGHLTG
+175 
-186 DMALAAVAGVIW
+186 
-198 RCIRREDTLVRYGGD
+198 CIRRTDKLIRYGGD

-221 VSSSIFAE
+221 VSSSIFGE
-229 KLRTIQERIHEADF
+229 KLRTIKEHIHEAEF
-243 PEFPGLKISASIGGA
+243 PDFPGLTISASIGGT
-258 MLYNGSIEEV
+258 MLYNGSLEEV

-289 EEVEYEKT
+289 DEVEYEKQ
-297 LLDAPTAKP
+297 LLDAPAAKP
-306 RVLIVDDSE
+306 QVLIIDDSE

-330 VLEAADGEKGL
+330 ILEAADGEKGL

-352 LVLLDVVMPKL
+352 LVLLDVVMPKV

-387 AEDSPAFIQRAYDM
+387 AEDSPAFIQKAYDM

-434 SLVSSQ
+434 SLMTSQ

-468 HILSVSRITELLLS
+468 HILNVSRITELLLS
-482 RVMQRTNRYHLTWQD
+482 RVMQRSSRYHLTWQD

-521 KPGKLTR
+521 KPGKLTK

-536 HTLIGAKMV
+536 HTLIGAKMI
-545 ENLEAF
+545 ENLEGF
-551 REEPFVKV
+551 QEEPLVKV

-647 EKSNT
+647 EKSST

>member
-1 MQSGNGMTMQEAEQE
+1 MESV
-16 IKYYQKIFQVA
+16 QKDIQCLRKVFSIV
-27 RLLKGEDV
+27 RLVKAAPPEDRDTADGS
-35 EQTFYQQGKGT
+35 ELSTGDDDSRRST
-46 CENVQDGCPCYS
+46 CEFCTPQTHQRTFTDKGMHLHFKVIDGKMYQIFVKPLTIEGVPYVLEMLKHIDNTDLFLAEGYDQLMS
-58 FWKKNGKCENCSSY
+58 FSQQLYIDALTGAYNRRFWEDKMKSFSGIAGVALIDLDDLKLYNDTFGHSAGDAAL
-72 KALRE
+72 KALVRIT
-77 KKQMIKLEF
+77 KK
-86 LESEVY
+86 
-92 QVISRYMEID
+92 
-102 GQPYVM
+102 
-108 ELINHLEDDTL
+108 
-119 IDISCREKL
+119 
-128 INKLTGYNEKLYK
+128 
-141 DVLTGVYNRLYF
+141 
-153 EEEIKMWTGNAGI
+153 
-166 VVIDVDDFK
+166 
-175 LCNDTYGHLTG
+175 
-186 DMALAAVAGVIW
+186 
-198 RCIRREDTLVRYGGD
+198 CIRRTDKLIRYGGD

-221 VSSSIFAE
+221 VSSSIFGE
-229 KLRTIQERIHEADF
+229 KLRTIKEHIREAEF
-243 PEFPGLKISASIGGA
+243 PDVPGLKISASIGGT
-258 MLYNGSIEEV
+258 MLYNGSLEEV

-289 EEVEYEKT
+289 DEVEYEKQ
-297 LLDAPTAKP
+297 LLDAPAAKP
-306 RVLIVDDSE
+306 QVLIIDDSE

-330 VLEAADGEKGL
+330 ILEAADGEKGL

-352 LVLLDVVMPKL
+352 LVLLDVVMPKV

-387 AEDSPAFIQRAYDM
+387 AEDSPAFIQKAYDM

-434 SLVSSQ
+434 SLVTSQ

-468 HILSVSRITELLLS
+468 HILNVSRITELLLS
-482 RVMQRTNRYHLTWQD
+482 RVMQRSSRYHLTWQD

-508 DIGKIGIDEKILN
+508 DIGKIGINEKILN
-521 KPGKLTR
+521 KPGKLTQ

-536 HTLIGAKMV
+536 HTLIGAKMI
-545 ENLEAF
+545 ENLEGF
-551 REEPFVKV
+551 QEEPLVKV

-589 QIVSIADV
+589 QIVSLADV

-605 VYKDAFAHEKAIW
+605 VYKDAFAHEKAIQ
-618 MILNGEC
+618 MILDGEC

-638 IKDSLKEEL
+638 IKDQLKEEL
-647 EKSNT
+647 QKSST
-652 DLAIH
+652 SLDILP
-657 RKIPDGIIR
+657 KIPEGIVR

>member
-1 MQSGNGMTMQEAEQE
+1 MSSKEESSTMESV
-16 IKYYQKIFQVA
+16 QKDIQCLRKVFSIV
-27 RLLKGEDV
+27 RLVKAAPPEDRDTADGS
-35 EQTFYQQGKGT
+35 ELSTGDDDSRRST
-46 CENVQDGCPCYS
+46 CEFCTPQT
-58 FWKKNGKCENCSSY
+58 
-72 KALRE
+72 
-77 KKQMIKLEF
+77 
-86 LESEVY
+86 Y
-92 QVISRYMEID
+92 QSTFTDKGMHLHFKVID
-102 GQPYVM
+102 GKMYQIFAKPLTIEGVPYV
-108 ELINHLEDDTL
+108 LEMLKHIDNTDLFLAQGYDQLMSFSQQLYIDALTGAYNRRFWEDKMKSFSGVAGIAL
-119 IDISCREKL
+119 IDLDDLKLYNDTFGHSAGDAALKTLVQITKKGIRCTDKL
-128 INKLTGYNEKLYK
+128 I
-141 DVLTGVYNRLYF
+141 
-153 EEEIKMWTGNAGI
+153 
-166 VVIDVDDFK
+166 
-175 LCNDTYGHLTG
+175 
-186 DMALAAVAGVIW
+186 
-198 RCIRREDTLVRYGGD
+198 RYGGD

-289 EEVEYEKT
+289 EEVEYEKA
-297 LLDAPTAKP
+297 LLDAPAAKP
-306 RVLIVDDSE
+306 QVLIIDDSE

-330 VLEAADGEKGL
+330 ILEAADGEKGL

-482 RVMQRTNRYHLTWQD
+482 RVMQRTSRYHLTWQD

-521 KPGKLTR
+521 KPGKLTK

-647 EKSNT
+647 EKSST
-652 DLAIH
+652 GLAIH
-657 RKIPDGIIR
+657 QKIPDGIIR

>member
-1 MQSGNGMTMQEAEQE
+1 MSSKEESSTMESVQKDIQCLR
-16 IKYYQKIFQVA
+16 KIFSIVRLVKVTHPEDRDRADGSTLSACDDDSRRSACEFCAPQTHQSAFTDKGMHLHFKVIDGKMYQIFAKPLTIEGVPYVLEMLKHIDNTDLFLAEGYDQLMSFSQQLYIDALTGAYNRRFWEDKMKSFSGVA
-27 RLLKGEDV
+27 GIALIDLDDLKLYND
-35 EQTFYQQGKGT
+35 TFGHSAG
-46 CENVQDGCPCYS
+46 DAAL
-58 FWKKNGKCENCSSY
+58 
-72 KALRE
+72 KALVQIT
-77 KKQMIKLEF
+77 KKGI
-86 LESEVY
+86 
-92 QVISRYMEID
+92 RCTD
-102 GQPYVM
+102 
-108 ELINHLEDDTL
+108 
-119 IDISCREKL
+119 KL
-128 INKLTGYNEKLYK
+128 I
-141 DVLTGVYNRLYF
+141 
-153 EEEIKMWTGNAGI
+153 
-166 VVIDVDDFK
+166 
-175 LCNDTYGHLTG
+175 
-186 DMALAAVAGVIW
+186 
-198 RCIRREDTLVRYGGD
+198 RYGGD

-229 KLRTIQERIHEADF
+229 KLRTIQEHIHEADF

-289 EEVEYEKT
+289 EEVEYEKA
-297 LLDAPTAKP
+297 LLDTSAAKP

-468 HILSVSRITELLLS
+468 HILNVSRIHRAS
-482 RVMQRTNRYHLTWQD
+482 
-497 EALITNAAALH
+497 LITCHAA
-508 DIGKIGIDEKILN
+508 D
-521 KPGKLTR
+521 
-528 EEFEIMKT
+528 
-536 HTLIGAKMV
+536 
-545 ENLEAF
+545 
-551 REEPFVKV
+551 
-559 TYAICRWHH
+559 
-568 ERWDG
+568 
-573 RGYPDG
+573 
-579 LKGDA
+579 
-584 IPISA
+584 
-589 QIVSIADV
+589 Q
-597 YDALTSKR
+597 
-605 VYKDAFAHEKAIW
+605 
-618 MILNGEC
+618 
-625 GLFNPLLLDCLLD
+625 PLP
-638 IKDSLKEEL
+638 SH
-647 EKSNT
+647 
-652 DLAIH
+652 LA
-657 RKIPDGIIR
+657 G
-666 DL
+666 

>member
-1 MQSGNGMTMQEAEQE
+1 MESV
-16 IKYYQKIFQVA
+16 QKDIQCLRKVFSIV
-27 RLLKGEDV
+27 RLVKAAPPEDRDTADGS
-35 EQTFYQQGKGT
+35 ELSTGDDDSRRST
-46 CENVQDGCPCYS
+46 CEFCTQETHQSTLTDKGMHLHFKVIDGKMYQIFAKPLTIEGVPYVLEMLKHIDNTDLFLAEGYDQLMS
-58 FWKKNGKCENCSSY
+58 FSQQLYIDALTGAYNRRFWEDKMKSFSGVAGIALIDLDDLKLYNDTFGHSAGDAAL
-72 KALRE
+72 KALVRIT
-77 KKQMIKLEF
+77 KK
-86 LESEVY
+86 
-92 QVISRYMEID
+92 
-102 GQPYVM
+102 
-108 ELINHLEDDTL
+108 
-119 IDISCREKL
+119 
-128 INKLTGYNEKLYK
+128 
-141 DVLTGVYNRLYF
+141 
-153 EEEIKMWTGNAGI
+153 
-166 VVIDVDDFK
+166 
-175 LCNDTYGHLTG
+175 
-186 DMALAAVAGVIW
+186 
-198 RCIRREDTLVRYGGD
+198 CIRRTDKLIRYGGD

-221 VSSSIFAE
+221 VSSSIFGE
-229 KLRTIQERIHEADF
+229 KLRTIKEHIMEAEF
-243 PEFPGLKISASIGGA
+243 PDFPGLKISASIGGT

-289 EEVEYEKT
+289 DEVEYEKQ
-297 LLDAPTAKP
+297 LLDAPAAKP
-306 RVLIVDDSE
+306 QVLIINDSE

-330 VLEAADGEKGL
+330 ILEAADGEKGL

-352 LVLLDVVMPKL
+352 LVLLDVVMPKV

-387 AEDSPAFIQRAYDM
+387 AEDSPAFIQKAYDM

-434 SLVSSQ
+434 SLVTSQ

-468 HILSVSRITELLLS
+468 HILNVSRITELLLS
-482 RVMQRTNRYHLTWQD
+482 RVMQRSSRYHLTWQD

-521 KPGKLTR
+521 KPGKLTK

-536 HTLIGAKMV
+536 HTLIGAKMI
-545 ENLEAF
+545 ENLEGF
-551 REEPFVKV
+551 QEEPLVKV

-589 QIVSIADV
+589 QIVSLADV

-605 VYKDAFAHEKAIW
+605 VYKDAFAHEKAIQ
-618 MILNGEC
+618 MILDGEC

-638 IKDSLKEEL
+638 IKDQLKEEL
-647 EKSNT
+647 QKNST
-652 DLAIH
+652 SLDILP
-657 RKIPDGIIR
+657 KIPEGIVR
-666 DL
+666 D

>member
-1 MQSGNGMTMQEAEQE
+1 MSSKEESSTMESV
-16 IKYYQKIFQVA
+16 QKDIQCLRKVFSIV
-27 RLLKGEDV
+27 RLVKAAHPEDRD
-35 EQTFYQQGKGT
+35 TADGSTLSACDDDSRRST
-46 CENVQDGCPCYS
+46 CEFCAPQTHQSAFTDKGMHLHFKVIDGKMYQIFAKPLTIEGVPYVLEMLKHIDNTDLFLAEGYDQLMS
-58 FWKKNGKCENCSSY
+58 FSQQLYIDALTGAYNRRFWEDKMKSFSGVAGIALIDLDDLKLYNDTFGHSAGDAAL
-72 KALRE
+72 KALVQIT
-77 KKQMIKLEF
+77 KKGIR
-86 LESEVY
+86 ST
-92 QVISRYMEID
+92 D
-102 GQPYVM
+102 
-108 ELINHLEDDTL
+108 
-119 IDISCREKL
+119 KL
-128 INKLTGYNEKLYK
+128 I
-141 DVLTGVYNRLYF
+141 
-153 EEEIKMWTGNAGI
+153 
-166 VVIDVDDFK
+166 
-175 LCNDTYGHLTG
+175 
-186 DMALAAVAGVIW
+186 
-198 RCIRREDTLVRYGGD
+198 RYGGD

-221 VSSSIFAE
+221 VSSTIFAE

-297 LLDAPTAKP
+297 LLDAPAAKP

-330 VLEAADGEKGL
+330 ILEAADGEKGL

-387 AEDSPAFIQRAYDM
+387 AEDSPAFIQKAYDM

-482 RVMQRTNRYHLTWQD
+482 RVMQRTSRYHLTWQD

-521 KPGKLTR
+521 KPGKLTK

-551 REEPFVKV
+551 QKEPFVKV

-647 EKSNT
+647 EKNST
-652 DLAIH
+652 GLAIH
-657 RKIPDGIIR
+657 QKIPDGIIR

>member
-1 MQSGNGMTMQEAEQE
+1 MESV
-16 IKYYQKIFQVA
+16 QKDIQCLRKVFSIV
-27 RLLKGEDV
+27 RLVKAAPPEDRDTADGS
-35 EQTFYQQGKGT
+35 ELSTGDDDSRRST
-46 CENVQDGCPCYS
+46 CEFCTPQTHQRTFTDKGMHLHFKVIDGKMYQIFAKPLTIEGVPYVLEMLKHIDNTDLFLAQGYDQLMS
-58 FWKKNGKCENCSSY
+58 FSQQLYIDALTGAYNRRFWEDKMKSFSGIAGVALIDLDDLKLYNDTFGHSAGDAAL
-72 KALRE
+72 KALVRIT
-77 KKQMIKLEF
+77 KK
-86 LESEVY
+86 
-92 QVISRYMEID
+92 
-102 GQPYVM
+102 
-108 ELINHLEDDTL
+108 
-119 IDISCREKL
+119 
-128 INKLTGYNEKLYK
+128 
-141 DVLTGVYNRLYF
+141 
-153 EEEIKMWTGNAGI
+153 
-166 VVIDVDDFK
+166 
-175 LCNDTYGHLTG
+175 
-186 DMALAAVAGVIW
+186 
-198 RCIRREDTLVRYGGD
+198 CIRRTDKLIRYGGD

-221 VSSSIFAE
+221 VSSSIFGE
-229 KLRTIQERIHEADF
+229 KLRTIKEHIREAEF
-243 PEFPGLKISASIGGA
+243 PDFPGLKISASIGGT

-284 TVAMD
+284 TVVMD
-289 EEVEYEKT
+289 DEVEYEKQ
-297 LLDAPTAKP
+297 LLDAPAAKP
-306 RVLIVDDSE
+306 QVLIIDDSE

-330 VLEAADGEKGL
+330 ILEAADGEKGL

-352 LVLLDVVMPKL
+352 LVLLDVVMPKV

-387 AEDSPAFIQRAYDM
+387 AEDSPAFIQKAYDM

-434 SLVSSQ
+434 SLVTSQ

-468 HILSVSRITELLLS
+468 HILNVSRITELLLS
-482 RVMQRTNRYHLTWQD
+482 RVMQRSSRYHLTWQD

-521 KPGKLTR
+521 KPGKLTK

-536 HTLIGAKMV
+536 HTLIGAKMI
-545 ENLEAF
+545 ENLEGF
-551 REEPFVKV
+551 QEEPLVKV

-589 QIVSIADV
+589 QIVSLADV

-605 VYKDAFAHEKAIW
+605 VYKDAFAHEKAIQ
-618 MILNGEC
+618 MILDGEC

-638 IKDSLKEEL
+638 IKDQLKEEL
-647 EKSNT
+647 QKNST
-652 DLAIH
+652 SLDILP
-657 RKIPDGIIR
+657 KIPEGIVR